1 MGISY
6 HLHVFSS
13 NIVIHINTP
22 KTVDIYWFDLFYG
35 AFSTKPLKSISIF
48 QLYTAIYRM
57 NSFIYFSSNIF
68 DLDDEKHSAG
78 TATQPA
84 WVQHSHSHETLISY
98 VITFRHRLYEN
109 SSEIKSLII
118 AAGGTARLRYHSNKS
133 NTAETAEKVIG
144 NSSQQQLTDGDEAQ
158 ILWEYL
164 LE

>member
-35 AFSTKPLKSISIF
+35 AFSTKPLKNVSIF

-68 DLDDEKHSAG
+68 DLADEKHSAG
-78 TATQPA
+78 PAAQPA

-109 SSEIKSLII
+109 SSEMKSLII
-118 AAGGTARLRYHSNKS
+118 SAGGIARLEYHSNTS
-133 NTAETAEKVIG
+133 NIAETAEKVIG

-158 ILWEYL
+158 ML
-164 LE
+164 